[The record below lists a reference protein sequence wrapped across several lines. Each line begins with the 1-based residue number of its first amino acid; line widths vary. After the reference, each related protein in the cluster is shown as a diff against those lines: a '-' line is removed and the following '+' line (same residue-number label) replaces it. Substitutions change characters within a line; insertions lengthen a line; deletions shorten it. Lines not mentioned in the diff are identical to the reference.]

1 MAIYIDGVKTNNV
14 ITYSSG
20 GGGGEVFN
28 PVFTERTIATN
39 NNQSSF
45 TFTEDYHNFDFV
57 KVTTHN
63 VSSGIDTDFI
73 TTPSIIDACL
83 AIAYVN
89 FNEYGTNQY
98 VAYSESG
105 LTWSQYGSRNLYV
118 SEVKGMTCENATV
131 SETVIYQ
138 AQARSSTSVTVTY
151 SQGSLFD
158 FDLILF
164 GANSSANDEV
174 QPCYYPF
181 SSGIRL
187 IDKVGTAFNVY
198 NAYGVVLVSEHELSA
213 NRYACVVGI
222 NFDTN

>member
-1 MAIYIDGVKTNNV
+1 MALYVNGVKTTNGFAV
-14 ITYSSG
+14 THS
-20 GGGGEVFN
+20 GGGEVFN

-63 VSSGIDTDFI
+63 ISSGIDTDFI
-73 TTPSIIDACL
+73 TTPSIIDACISL
-83 AIAYVN
+83 GAVN
-89 FNEYGTNQY
+89 FNEYGNNQY

-105 LTWSQYGSRNLYV
+105 LTWTQYGSARNLYV

-138 AQARSSTSVTVTY
+138 AQARSTTHVTVTY

-164 GANSSANDEV
+164 GANSNAVDEV

-187 IDKVGTAFNVY
+187 TDKVGTTFNFFNAY
-198 NAYGVVLVSEHELSA
+198 NAILVSEHELSA
-213 NRYACVVGI
+213 HRYACVVGI
-222 NFDTN
+222 NFETN

>member
-1 MAIYIDGVKTNNV
+1 MAYIESRKKQ
-14 ITYSSG
+14 SG
-20 GGGGEVFN
+20 GAFS
-28 PVFTERTIATN
+28 PVFTETIIATN
-39 NNQSSF
+39 NNQTSF

-63 VSSGIDTDFI
+63 VSSGIDTNFI

-105 LTWSQYGSRNLYV
+105 LTWTQRSVRNLYV
-118 SEVKGMTCENATV
+118 SEVKGMTCKNATV

-138 AQARSSTSVTVTY
+138 AQARSGSSVTVTY

-164 GANSSANDEV
+164 GANSNSDDEV
-174 QPCYYPF
+174 QPCYYQF
-181 SSGIRL
+181 SSGTRL
-187 IDKVGTAFNVY
+187 MDKVGMAFNAY
-198 NAYGVVLVSEHELSA
+198 NSYNVVSVSEHELSA
-213 NRYACVVGI
+213 ARYACIVGI
-222 NFDTN
+222 NFIPN

>member
-1 MAIYIDGVKTNNV
+1 MAWIESRKKQN
-14 ITYSSG
+14 G
-20 GGGGEVFN
+20 GGIFT
-28 PVFTERTIATN
+28 PIFTEKTIATN

-73 TTPSIIDACL
+73 TTPSIIDGCL

-89 FNEYGTNQY
+89 FNEYGNNQY

-105 LTWSQYGSRNLYV
+105 LTWTQKSVRNLYV
-118 SEVKGMTCENATV
+118 SEIKGMTCENATV
-131 SETVIYQ
+131 SETVVYQ
-138 AQARSSTSVTVTY
+138 AQTLSSSSVTVTY

-164 GANSSANDEV
+164 GANSGSNDEV

-181 SSGIRL
+181 SSGMRL
-187 IDKVGTAFNVY
+187 TDKVGTTFNFYNGY
-198 NAYGVVLVSEHELSA
+198 NAILVSEHELSA
-213 NRYACVVGI
+213 HRYACVVGI
-222 NFDTN
+222 NFDSN